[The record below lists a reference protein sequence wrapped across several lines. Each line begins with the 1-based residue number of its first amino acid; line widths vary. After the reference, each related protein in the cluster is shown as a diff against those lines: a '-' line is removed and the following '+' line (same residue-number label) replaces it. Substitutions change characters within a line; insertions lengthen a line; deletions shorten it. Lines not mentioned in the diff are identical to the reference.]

1 MEETAITTARPI
13 VVGTDGAA
21 PGEAAVRWAAKEA
34 ARRGVPLRIV
44 AAYESRPDE
53 AALDAKDT
61 DRGLATA
68 VLDAAVVQ
76 ARAAAASGIRV
87 EAHAVPGDA
96 VTALL
101 NQRDAALL
109 VVGNR
114 GRGGFASL
122 LLGSVSQRVATHAAV
137 PVVVVRGRTETA
149 SGPVVAGVDDSAA
162 ASGVLGAAFEA
173 AANRGA
179 PLAIVRTYTSPV
191 PLWVGDIPA
200 VDNAVP
206 RAQAEALERLEHEVA
221 PWREKYPEVEAE
233 AVVSPDGPAAVL
245 VAVSH
250 SARMVVV
257 GSRGHG
263 TVVNTLL
270 GSTGLQLLHHAGCPV
285 LVVRGSI

>member
-1 MEETAITTARPI
+1 MEQTAITTARPI
-13 VVGTDGAA
+13 VAGTDGTA
-21 PGEAAVRWAAKEA
+21 PGEAAVRWAAREA
-34 ARRGVPLRIV
+34 ARRDVPLRIV
-44 AAYESRPDE
+44 SAYEPQPGAQDE
-53 AALDAKDT
+53 RHLT
-61 DRGLATA
+61 EA

-76 ARAAAASGIRV
+76 ARAAAAFHIRI
-87 EAHAVPGDA
+87 EAHAVPGDP

-101 NQRDAALL
+101 GQADAALL

-122 LLGSVSQRVATHAAV
+122 LLGSVSQRVATHAQV
-137 PVVVVRGRTETA
+137 PVAVVRGRTEIA
-149 SGPVVAGVDDSAA
+149 SGPVVAGVDDSPA

-173 AANRGA
+173 ASHRDA
-179 PLAIVRTYTSPV
+179 PLAIVRSYTSPV

-206 RAQAEALERLEHEVA
+206 RVHAEELERLEQEVA
-221 PWREKYPEVEAE
+221 PWREKYPEVDVE
-233 AVVSPDGPAAVL
+233 AVVSPDGAAAVL

-250 SARMVVV
+250 SARLVVV